1 MALVN
6 WSPKMEERLAQRQP
20 IDLIIAKQLA
30 EEFGISHMSIIQKA
44 KFMGL
49 EYRPVV
55 RAPKKP
61 RPERTKAELVA
72 LIEEAVGIE
81 PTGAVQFDL
90 GTLELIYQRL
100 SK

>member
-1 MALVN
+1 
-6 WSPKMEERLAQRQP
+6 MEERLAQRQP
-20 IDLIIAKQLA
+20 IDLIIAKQLG

-55 RAPKKP
+55 RTPKKP
-61 RPERTKAELVA
+61 RPERTKSELVA

>member
-6 WSPKMEERLAQRQP
+6 WTPMMEERLAQRQP
-20 IDLIIAKQLA
+20 IDLLVAKQLG

-55 RAPKKP
+55 R
-61 RPERTKAELVA
+61 KAKRKTPQHSKSE
-72 LIEEAVGIE
+72 LIELIE
-81 PTGAVQFDL
+81 KELGLTPSGAITFDL
-90 GTLELIYQRL
+90 KTLELIYKRL
-100 SK
+100 TK

>member
-6 WSPKMEERLAQRQP
+6 WSAKMEERLASRQP

-30 EEFGISHMSIIQKA
+30 EEFGISHMSVIQKA

-55 RAPKKP
+55 RTPTKP
-61 RPERTKAELVA
+61 RPERTKSELVA